1 MEKLVKFQGHN
12 ITYPVALPIVHNGV
26 SWSRSRKGKDVVAI
40 KLELTAINKVF
51 ISIALS
57 WWKTSPPPNFTK
69 LLYVHKA
76 FALLSPW
83 RQWPHLAY
91 TTKYM
96 EMVSI
101 TLDNSTNI
109 QSTSSYPL
117 NSQHITTWHVR
128 PIMLTNELISPTYN
142 LSMNTKWNI
151 VWKWNQL
158 AYKWIQ

>member
-1 MEKLVKFQGHN
+1 
-12 ITYPVALPIVHNGV
+12 
-26 SWSRSRKGKDVVAI
+26 
-40 KLELTAINKVF
+40 VF
-51 ISIALS
+51 VSIALL
-57 WWKTSPPPNFTK
+57 WWKATPPPNFTK

-76 FALLSPW
+76 FALLNPW
-83 RQWPHLAY
+83 GQWPHLAY
-91 TTKYM
+91 ITKYM

-117 NSQHITTWHVR
+117 NLQHIITWHVR
-128 PIMLTNELISPTYN
+128 PIMLTNKLISPTYN